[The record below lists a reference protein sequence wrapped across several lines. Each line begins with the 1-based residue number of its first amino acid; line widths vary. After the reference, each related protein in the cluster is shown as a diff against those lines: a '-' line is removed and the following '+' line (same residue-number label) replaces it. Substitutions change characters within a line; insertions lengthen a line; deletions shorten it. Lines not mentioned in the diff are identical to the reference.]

1 MELKQATHIFEALSS
16 EIRLK
21 IFRLLIRFAP
31 EGLVAGEVAQ
41 HLSLPAS
48 NLSFHLKNLVQ
59 AGLITQGQEGR
70 FLRYKANI
78 PLMLDLIRFLTQEC
92 CGGKSERW
100 AEYRDHCDNL
110 SAILEKEK

>member
-31 EGLVAGEVAQ
+31 EGLVAGEVAL